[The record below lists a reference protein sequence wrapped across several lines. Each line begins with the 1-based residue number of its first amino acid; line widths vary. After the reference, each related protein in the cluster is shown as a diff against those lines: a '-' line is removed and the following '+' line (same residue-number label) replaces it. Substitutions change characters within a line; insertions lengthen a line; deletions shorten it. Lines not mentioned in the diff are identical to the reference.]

1 MLIITSTRSISLSRW
16 WKSNTRNM
24 QNSRQRIENANL
36 CQSSKVQS
44 KQYKYEDTKAT
55 APKQT
60 WQLNK
65 LCHTLRLCNNCK
77 AVASNFSR
85 LNLPGKRVGC
95 KFPPTHS
102 LFSPRGM
109 QISSSL
115 PSTNWLNKFYLTSRI
130 GEYLKYYVYAPPPT
144 PSCKNIIANL

>member
-1 MLIITSTRSISLSRW
+1 MLIITSTLSLPLSLSRPSSW
-16 WKSNTRNM
+16 RKSNTRNM

-65 LCHTLRLCNNCK
+65 LCHILRLCNNCK

-85 LNLPGKRVGC
+85 LNLPGRRRVVSFPPRTHYSTRGAC
-95 KFPPTHS
+95 KFLR
-102 LFSPRGM
+102 LFR
-109 QISSSL
+109 QL
-115 PSTNWLNKFYLTSRI
+115 I
-130 GEYLKYYVYAPPPT
+130 G
-144 PSCKNIIANL
+144 